1 MKHITMRKYL
11 QMQDD
16 ILHHR
21 FRNEEDLGKYIAK
34 LFGADK
40 VNNLTLDNQSDFEEE
55 KFDFDY
61 IGTVIKNGEE
71 IADVFVWVLYDR
83 KNQLYVT
90 EFEFEYIV

>member
-11 QMQDD
+11 QMQND
-16 ILHHR
+16 ILHRR
-21 FRNEEDLGKYIAK
+21 FRNEEELGNYIAK

-40 VNNLTLDNQSDFEEE
+40 VVDLTLDNQSDFEEE

-61 IGTVIKNGEE
+61 IGTVVKGKEE
-71 IADVFVWVLYDR
+71 IADVFVWVIYDR

-90 EFEFEYIV
+90 EFEFEYII